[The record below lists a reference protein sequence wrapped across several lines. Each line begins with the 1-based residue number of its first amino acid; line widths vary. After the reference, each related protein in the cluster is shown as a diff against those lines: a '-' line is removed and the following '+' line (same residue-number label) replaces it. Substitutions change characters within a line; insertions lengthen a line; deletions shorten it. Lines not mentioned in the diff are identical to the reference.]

1 MRKPLDKIIVD
12 FSKRIAKII
21 RQTFNAKTPE
31 VGSESNSILC
41 VAYNQYI
48 NEPLSKLTYIL
59 HTKEKKKDSVDGV
72 IFEFLEQS
80 TCRYILGSVV
90 QSQRKGYDETN
101 FFQFKK
107 KGYDETVLL

>member
-21 RQTFNAKTPE
+21 WQTFNAKTPE

-48 NEPLSKLTYIL
+48 NEPLSKLPYIL
-59 HTKEKKKDSVDGV
+59 HTKGKRKKKDLVDAV
-72 IFEFLEQS
+72 IFEFVEQS

-90 QSQRKGYDETN
+90 QSQRKGYDET
-101 FFQFKK
+101 
-107 KGYDETVLL
+107 VLL